1 MGLGKTIQSIS
12 FLVEMQV
19 SWNDVCLKEFLAQD
33 TFARSMMIQEQG
45 RVSLNLCDLFAVL
58 VGC

>member
-1 MGLGKTIQSIS
+1 MM
-12 FLVEMQV
+12 FA
-19 SWNDVCLKEFLAQD
+19 LKEFLAQD
-33 TFARSMMIQEQG
+33 TFATSMIQEQG

>member
-33 TFARSMMIQEQG
+33 TFATSMIQEQV
-45 RVSLNLCDLFAVL
+45 RVSLNLCDVFAVL

>member
-33 TFARSMMIQEQG
+33 AFATSMIQEQG